1 MHPDNFQNFDG
12 TVRTSILRGYPRPIT
27 VPVAP
32 LVRLLAE
39 EIERVHAFAA
49 RHRLGERDAVV
60 LFECSSSSGQSFIDA
75 PFAEEV
81 CRLVLEAAPGA
92 AIVLSA
98 ARGAAGAA
106 RDPRIL
112 DGSELSYRETAGL
125 TRFSTLLVGG
135 SSGITWLATAE
146 GCKRL
151 PMIQLLRRRSGVYAS
166 MVHDRRHFGLPA
178 DDVIEMTD
186 CSPAHA
192 ARCITTVLERGV
204 PFARA
209 RFHEEL
215 ELRFDHY
222 FDVMLHVAG
231 QREFGKVATSL
242 GHTIRRY
249 GFPPPIGHGSGESR
263 KPICPGGNAPSLAKI
278 DVTARRSQINHG
290 RRARI

>member
-1 MHPDNFQNFDG
+1 M
-12 TVRTSILRGYPRPIT
+12 RSPRAT
-27 VPVAP
+27 GSASAT
-32 LVRLLAE
+32 RSSSSS
-39 EIERVHAFAA
+39 A
-49 RHRLGERDAVV
+49 R
-60 LFECSSSSGQSFIDA
+60 SSSGQSFIDA

-209 RFHEEL
+209 RFHEEWSCASTTISTSCCTSPASASSARWRRRSATPSVATVSPPNWSRVWR
-215 ELRFDHY
+215 EPQANMPRRQRT
-222 FDVMLHVAG
+222 VAG
-231 QREFGKVATSL
+231 E
-242 GHTIRRY
+242 
-249 GFPPPIGHGSGESR
+249 
-263 KPICPGGNAPSLAKI
+263 N
-278 DVTARRSQINHG
+278 
-290 RRARI
+290 